1 MHAAWPIGSFAA
13 LVTVKTDG
21 IVLFCG
27 PARIVWSERNDATD
41 AEPTDRRCFADE
53 GRDGPHRCV
62 FRAFGLLR
70 SEARVVA
77 RDIINRALV
86 KRGENPIGRY
96 AGRRFFSRIFAAG
109 RLLGVGGRAGG
120 WQDFFFLDGHGTG
133 G

>member
-1 MHAAWPIGSFAA
+1 MALEAGGGLEPRFHREARRHVGHDGVAIATGYTALLMHAAWPIGSFAA

-27 PARIVWSERNDATD
+27 PARIVWSERNDAPD
-41 AEPTDRRCFADE
+41 AQPTDRRCFADE

-70 SEARVVA
+70 SEARVIA

-86 KRGENPIGRY
+86 KRGENPI
-96 AGRRFFSRIFAAG
+96 
-109 RLLGVGGRAGG
+109 
-120 WQDFFFLDGHGTG
+120 
-133 G
+133 